1 LLNSTYNALVAID
14 RISLE
19 GQTAYA
25 ELLDRLVRDVAG
37 SKPGSIVKKTI
48 GGRLYYYAQH
58 RGPGAMRQTYL
69 GADSPEMRVRI
80 ARIEDAWSAGR
91 ERGRARE
98 DLVRVLRASRLA
110 TPTAAEAKVLSALG
124 DAGLFRVGG
133 VLAGTHAFACIG
145 NALGVRW
152 EAGALRTADIDVVHD
167 PAISV
172 AIGPSIEPADLER
185 LTREPVSGVS
195 LWPIPGFDPREAS
208 TSFTVHGTQ
217 LHLDLLTPL
226 RGRPRGPVRIPS
238 LGASALPL
246 RFLDYLVEET
256 MPAAVVGGAGVLVTV
271 PSPGRYALHKLI
283 VATARPAFQATKANK
298 DLAQAAALLEV
309 LLEDRPAD
317 VRAGW
322 NALLAR
328 GSGWT
333 RRAKRSLARIDP
345 AIARAIG

>member
-1 LLNSTYNALVAID
+1 MVID
-14 RISLE
+14 RVALE

-25 ELLDRLVRDVAG
+25 ELLDRLMRDVAG

-58 RGPGAMRQTYL
+58 RGPGGMRQTYL
-69 GADSPEMRVRI
+69 GADSDELRARVG
-80 ARIEDAWSAGR
+80 RIEEAWAAGR

-98 DLVRVLRASRLA
+98 ELVRVLRASRVA
-110 TPTAAEAKVLSALG
+110 TPTAAETKVLAALG

-152 EAGALRTADIDVVHD
+152 EGAALRTADIDVVHD

-172 AIGPSIEPADLER
+172 AIGAAEPADLDR
-185 LTREPVSGVS
+185 LTREPVSGIS
-195 LWPIPGFDPREAS
+195 LWPIPGLDPREPS
-208 TSFTVHGTQ
+208 TSFEVHGTA
-217 LHLDLLTPL
+217 LHLDLLTPM
-226 RGRPRGPVRIPS
+226 RGRPRGPVKIAA

-256 MPAAVVGGAGVLVTV
+256 MPAAVVGGAGVLVSV
-271 PSPGRYALHKLI
+271 PAPARYALHKLI

-298 DLAQAAALLEV
+298 DLAQAEALLHV

-317 VRAGW
+317 LRAAW
-322 NALLAR
+322 KVLVAR
-328 GSGWT
+328 GTGWT
-333 RRAKRSLARIDP
+333 RRAKRSLARIEP
-345 AIARAIG
+345 AIGRAIGDL